1 MAMTTERDESQDTV
15 QQPQATP
22 LRVKQR
28 PAQSIQEYHRYC
40 PGEER
45 IRISDAICFGRRRS
59 NFPKCVGCQFNDD
72 EKKDKPVPVPL
83 PGAAASIEEADRRRI
98 ERLFR
103 QCDILGTCPD
113 MLDQEMAWRVGL
125 ATSLFLKSELRG
137 YDRSQVEKATVVV
150 GIDMRKT
157 SRELA
162 ESLIEGLR
170 SGGSPVID
178 IGMIDTPQ
186 LYFAVNRLGAC
197 GGVQVTGGNRPATHN
212 GFKLCGQKGRTIT
225 SETGL
230 VKISKTVLNTTR
242 HSAPQMPDLRRLD
255 LSGPYKE
262 YVRSFLADPVTGFDS
277 ERPLKLVVDASN
289 GMAGRWLPIIFDD
302 VEWLEIT
309 PLNFEHN
316 GEFSHDPDPLV
327 EDNLKPLQERLL
339 RINAELGVCF
349 DGDADCC
356 VFVDNKAQPIRADT
370 LGALLA
376 RELLKSNPGQS
387 VIYDLRSSR
396 ALPEEIR
403 KAGGLPRRERGNQ
416 AFVKKAIADAKGLFA
431 CELNG
436 RYYYRDNFY
445 CESAIITLVHVLNI
459 LTETGRPL
467 DELVASLKR
476 YARSGERRFRLD
488 GKTDIVA
495 VLSDKYN
502 NGSINYLDGITVI
515 FEDWWFNARPAT
527 DRSFVELNV
536 EAINEAMLKAKL
548 AELSQLLGDPLVNGA

>member
-1 MAMTTERDESQDTV
+1 MTTEKDGAKDTPE
-15 QQPQATP
+15 QQSPP

-28 PAQSIQEYHRYC
+28 PLQSVQEYQRFC
-40 PGEER
+40 PGEEK
-45 IRISDAICFGRRRS
+45 IHISDAICFGRRRS

-72 EKKDKPVPVPL
+72 EQKNKPVPVPL
-83 PGAAASIEEADRRRI
+83 PGAAAGIEEADRHRI

-113 MLDQEMAWRVGL
+113 TLDPDMAWRVGL

-137 YDRSQVEKATVVV
+137 YDRSQPEKATVIV
-150 GIDMRKT
+150 GTDMRKN
-157 SRELA
+157 SPDLA
-162 ESLIEGLR
+162 ASLIEGLR
-170 SGGSPVID
+170 SGGCPVID

-197 GGVQVTGGNRPATHN
+197 GGIQVTGGNRPATHN

-242 HSAPQMPDLRRLD
+242 HTTPQMPDIRRLD
-255 LSGPYKE
+255 LTGPYKE
-262 YVRSFLADPVTGFDS
+262 YVRGFLADPVSGFNS

-302 VEWLEIT
+302 ADWIEIT

-316 GEFSHDPDPLV
+316 GEFNHDPDPLV
-327 EDNLKPLQERLL
+327 EDNLKSLQERLL
-339 RINAELGVCF
+339 RIKAEIGVCF

-356 VFVDNKAQPIRADT
+356 IFVDNKGQAIRADT

-376 RELLKSNPGQS
+376 RVLLKTNPGQS

-396 ALPEEIR
+396 ALPEEIK

-416 AFVKKAIADAKGLFA
+416 AFVKKAISDAKAVFA

-445 CESAIITLVHVLNI
+445 CESAMITLTQVLNI

-467 DELVASLKR
+467 DDLVAPLRR

-488 GKTDIVA
+488 GKTDLVA

-515 FEDWWFNARPAT
+515 FEDWWFNARPAA

-548 AELSQLLGDPLVNGA
+548 AELSQLLGEPLDTGA